1 MVGFFFTPWPWL
13 MHIPHDVQWVEKV
26 CTASFGVHLNM
37 QFVTCCAVGGEDCGA
52 ALVKMSDSVRAK
64 NSSQLELGRVYNS

>member
-13 MHIPHDVQWVEKV
+13 MHIPHDVQWVKV

-37 QFVTCCAVGGEDCGA
+37 QFVTCCAVGGEGMHSFFWGSFEYAVCYICV
-52 ALVKMSDSVRAK
+52 LIF
-64 NSSQLELGRVYNS
+64 NSMA